1 MQPEWSGVER
11 SPLERCVTSAIASH
25 ARRSRRYACDLD
37 GEVIAPRFVLF
48 MPPQNRR
55 DATDA
60 DRTSVDVRP
69 TAQRVEQRQQNVIPF
84 AKPRALAAQ
93 AAVRGGNSVEISK
106 SSSDPLA
113 HLRPPVV
120 MNGSAMRTAQQAPK
134 PLPPAAMATPVATG
148 RAAPASYGS
157 LALAPPQQVLQPV
170 SQPTVAPQPAPA
182 PPVMAWPAVQ
192 TPPAPVRP
200 LLPPVR
206 PAASNDQ
213 DFHHEEPTR
222 FTPPV
227 ATHRA
232 PSALAQPKTRWD
244 VFEKLGLGKPASS
257 AQAVSKWLVTAYR
270 VLGFAILT
278 IIVVVLVGYIVSSA
292 FFYVSS
298 SWAVP
303 MQVTASDE
311 KVVSLSAQVGSQQ
324 NARDL
329 IADQLNQAE
338 RAIVAQQEFQAQF
351 TKAIKGDLEGR
362 RAALARMKGLA
373 NTAAGTRAAIAGQN
387 RAYAGA
393 ARKRMQQ
400 EYAAGLIDREGMLN
414 GKFQLAQISGSN
426 LSLAEKQAEYE
437 QRADELEATARSLD
451 AILSNAETTGD
462 TALSYEVL
470 QIKQQYEAS
479 RLELAKAVEARD
491 TLKASLTRQDKLL
504 AALKS
509 SAYLRAIDDKATVA
523 FVPYGNIEKARKG
536 APVYACKLTMV
547 FCYHV
552 GEVIELLPGEVS
564 GRHPHRDKAMRGQ
577 LVEIKLDADDADAGE
592 TEVVFVGGKP
602 FIF

>member
-1 MQPEWSGVER
+1 M
-11 SPLERCVTSAIASH
+11 
-25 ARRSRRYACDLD
+25 
-37 GEVIAPRFVLF
+37 
-48 MPPQNRR
+48 
-55 DATDA
+55 
-60 DRTSVDVRP
+60 
-69 TAQRVEQRQQNVIPF
+69 QRVERQNVIPF
-84 AKPRALAAQ
+84 VKPRALAAQ

-106 SSSDPLA
+106 TGADPLA
-113 HLRPPVV
+113 HLRPPVT
-120 MNGSAMRTAQQAPK
+120 MNGSAMRTAREAPK
-134 PLPPAAMATPVATG
+134 PLPPAPLATSVATG

-157 LALAPPQQVLQPV
+157 LALAQPQVLQQPVLQPV
-170 SQPTVAPQPAPA
+170 SQPAMTPQPVPA

-192 TPPAPVRP
+192 PPPAPVRP
-200 LLPPVR
+200 QLPPVR

-232 PSALAQPKTRWD
+232 PAAGAQPNNKWD
-244 VFEKLGLGKPASS
+244 VFEKLGLGKPSLN
-257 AQAVSKWLVTAYR
+257 AQTASKWLVTAYR

-303 MQVTASDE
+303 MQVTSSDE
-311 KVVSLSAQVGSQQ
+311 KVVSLSAQVGEQQ
-324 NARDL
+324 NDRDR
-329 IADQLNQAE
+329 IADELSQAE
-338 RAIVAQQEFQAQF
+338 RAIVSQQQFQLQF

-437 QRADELEATARSLD
+437 QRAAELEATARSLD
-451 AILSNAETTGD
+451 AILSNAESAGD

-491 TLKASLTRQDKLL
+491 TLKASLRRQDTLI

-523 FVPYGNIEKARKG
+523 FVPYGNIEKAKKG
-536 APVYACKLTMV
+536 APVYACKLTML

-564 GRHPHRDKAMRGQ
+564 GRHPHRDRSMRGQ
-577 LVEIKLDADDADAGE
+577 LVEIKLDQDDADAGE
-592 TEVVFVGGKP
+592 TEVMFVGGKP
-602 FIF
+602 VLF

>member
-1 MQPEWSGVER
+1 
-11 SPLERCVTSAIASH
+11 
-25 ARRSRRYACDLD
+25 
-37 GEVIAPRFVLF
+37 
-48 MPPQNRR
+48 
-55 DATDA
+55 
-60 DRTSVDVRP
+60 
-69 TAQRVEQRQQNVIPF
+69 
-84 AKPRALAAQ
+84 
-93 AAVRGGNSVEISK
+93 
-106 SSSDPLA
+106 
-113 HLRPPVV
+113 
-120 MNGSAMRTAQQAPK
+120 
-134 PLPPAAMATPVATG
+134 
-148 RAAPASYGS
+148 
-157 LALAPPQQVLQPV
+157 
-170 SQPTVAPQPAPA
+170 
-182 PPVMAWPAVQ
+182 MAWPAVQ

-206 PAASNDQ
+206 PVASNDQ

-232 PSALAQPKTRWD
+232 PSVVAQANKWD
-244 VFEKLGLGKPASS
+244 VFEKLGLGKPALT
-257 AQAVSKWLVTAYR
+257 AQAASKWLVTAYR

-303 MQVTASDE
+303 MQVTSSDE
-311 KVVSLSAQVGSQQ
+311 KVVSLSAQVGEQQ
-324 NARDL
+324 NARDR
-329 IADQLNQAE
+329 IADELNQAE
-338 RAIVAQQEFQAQF
+338 RAIVAQQEFQVQF

-437 QRADELEATARSLD
+437 QRAAELEATARSLD
-451 AILSNAETTGD
+451 AILSNAESAGD

-491 TLKASLTRQDKLL
+491 TLKASLRRQDKLL

-523 FVPYGNIEKARKG
+523 FVPYGNIENAKKG

-564 GRHPHRDKAMRGQ
+564 GRHPHRDKSMRGQ
-577 LVEIKLDADDADAGE
+577 LVEIKLDHDTADAGE
-592 TEVVFVGGKP
+592 TEVMFVGGKP
-602 FIF
+602 FLF

>member
-1 MQPEWSGVER
+1 MHPN
-11 SPLERCVTSAIASH
+11 
-25 ARRSRRYACDLD
+25 
-37 GEVIAPRFVLF
+37 
-48 MPPQNRR
+48 NRR
-55 DATDA
+55 DASDA
-60 DRTSVDVRP
+60 DRTHVDVKP
-69 TAQRVEQRQQNVIPF
+69 AAQRGEPRRENVIPF

-93 AAVRGGNSVEISK
+93 AAVRGGTSVEISK
-106 SSSDPLA
+106 SGTDPLA
-113 HLRPPVV
+113 HLRPPVT
-120 MNGSAMRTAQQAPK
+120 MPGSAIRIAPPAPR
-134 PLPPAAMATPVATG
+134 PLPPAPMATPVATG
-148 RAAPASYGS
+148 RAAPQVMGS
-157 LALAPPQQVLQPV
+157 LAIAKPAPMLPPV
-170 SQPTVAPQPAPA
+170 SQPAPPPPAP
-182 PPVMAWPAVQ
+182 VIAWPQVQ
-192 TPPAPVRP
+192 APPAPVRP

-213 DFHHEEPTR
+213 DFAHEEPTR
-222 FTPPV
+222 FVAPLPSPTTPPPAPLAV
-227 ATHRA
+227 TPSPALAA
-232 PSALAQPKTRWD
+232 PSAKWD
-244 VFEKLGLGKPASS
+244 VFEKLGLGKPKVN
-257 AQAVSKWLVTAYR
+257 AQTASKWLVTAYR

-311 KVVSLSAQVGSQQ
+311 KVVSLSAQVGAQQ
-324 NARDL
+324 NTRDQ

-351 TKAIKGDLEGR
+351 TKAIQGDLAGR
-362 RAALARMKGLA
+362 RAALVRIKALA

-400 EYAAGLIDREGMLN
+400 EYAAGLIDRDSMLS

-437 QRADELEATARSLD
+437 QRAAELEATARSLD
-451 AILSNAETTGD
+451 AILANRESSSE

-491 TLKASLTRQDKLL
+491 TLKASLARQDKVL
-504 AALKS
+504 AALQS
-509 SAYLRAIDDKATVA
+509 SAYLRAIADKATVA
-523 FVPYGNIEKARKG
+523 FVPYGNVEHAKAG

-564 GRHPHRDKAMRGQ
+564 GRHPHRDKSLRGQ
-577 LVEIKLDADDADAGE
+577 LVEIKLDQENADAGE
-592 TEVVFVGGKP
+592 TEVVYVGGKP
-602 FIF
+602 FLF

>member
-1 MQPEWSGVER
+1 
-11 SPLERCVTSAIASH
+11 
-25 ARRSRRYACDLD
+25 
-37 GEVIAPRFVLF
+37 
-48 MPPQNRR
+48 
-55 DATDA
+55 
-60 DRTSVDVRP
+60 
-69 TAQRVEQRQQNVIPF
+69 
-84 AKPRALAAQ
+84 
-93 AAVRGGNSVEISK
+93 
-106 SSSDPLA
+106 
-113 HLRPPVV
+113 
-120 MNGSAMRTAQQAPK
+120 
-134 PLPPAAMATPVATG
+134 
-148 RAAPASYGS
+148 
-157 LALAPPQQVLQPV
+157 
-170 SQPTVAPQPAPA
+170 
-182 PPVMAWPAVQ
+182 MAWPAVQ
-192 TPPAPVRP
+192 PPPAPVRP
-200 LLPPVR
+200 QLPPVR

-232 PSALAQPKTRWD
+232 PAAGAQPNNKWD
-244 VFEKLGLGKPASS
+244 VFEKLGLGKPSLN
-257 AQAVSKWLVTAYR
+257 AQTASKWLVTAYR

-278 IIVVVLVGYIVSSA
+278 IIVVVLVGYMVSSA

-303 MQVTASDE
+303 MQVTSSDE
-311 KVVSLSAQVGSQQ
+311 KVVSLSAQVGEQQ
-324 NARDL
+324 NDRDR
-329 IADQLNQAE
+329 IADELSQAE
-338 RAIVAQQEFQAQF
+338 RAIVSQQQFQLQF

-437 QRADELEATARSLD
+437 QRAAELEATARSLD
-451 AILSNAETTGD
+451 AILSNAESAGD

-491 TLKASLTRQDKLL
+491 TLKASLRRQDTLI

-523 FVPYGNIEKARKG
+523 FVPYGNIEKAKKG
-536 APVYACKLTMV
+536 APVYACKLTML

-564 GRHPHRDKAMRGQ
+564 GRHPHRDKSMRGQ
-577 LVEIKLDADDADAGE
+577 LVEIKLDQDDADAGE
-592 TEVVFVGGKP
+592 TEVMFVGGKP
-602 FIF
+602 VLF

>member
-1 MQPEWSGVER
+1 M
-11 SPLERCVTSAIASH
+11 
-25 ARRSRRYACDLD
+25 
-37 GEVIAPRFVLF
+37 
-48 MPPQNRR
+48 
-55 DATDA
+55 
-60 DRTSVDVRP
+60 
-69 TAQRVEQRQQNVIPF
+69 IPF

-93 AAVRGGNSVEISK
+93 AAVRGGTSVEISK
-106 SSSDPLA
+106 NGADPLA
-113 HLRPPVV
+113 HLRPPVT
-120 MNGSAMRTAQQAPK
+120 MPGSAIRTAPPAPR
-134 PLPPAAMATPVATG
+134 PLPPAPLATAVATG
-148 RAAPASYGS
+148 RAAPQVMGS
-157 LALAPPQQVLQPV
+157 LAMAKPAPMLPPV
-170 SQPTVAPQPAPA
+170 SQPAPPPPAP
-182 PPVMAWPAVQ
+182 VIAWPAVAA
-192 TPPAPVRP
+192 PPAPVRP

-206 PAASNDQ
+206 PAVSNDQ
-213 DFHHEEPTR
+213 DFAREEPTQFVAPLPSPMPVR
-222 FTPPV
+222 PAAAPPPTLATPS
-227 ATHRA
+227 T
-232 PSALAQPKTRWD
+232 KWD
-244 VFEKLGLGKPASS
+244 VFEKLGLGKPKLS
-257 AQAVSKWLVTAYR
+257 AQAASKWLVTAYR

-311 KVVSLSAQVGSQQ
+311 KVVSLSAQVGAQQ
-324 NARDL
+324 NARDQ

-351 TKAIKGDLEGR
+351 TKAIQGDLAGR
-362 RAALARMKGLA
+362 RAALARIKALA
-373 NTAAGTRAAIAGQN
+373 STAAGTRAAIAGQN

-400 EYAAGLIDREGMLN
+400 EYAAGLIDRDSMLS

-437 QRADELEATARSLD
+437 QRAAELEATARSLD
-451 AILSNAETTGD
+451 AILANREASSQ

-491 TLKASLTRQDKLL
+491 TLKASLARQDRVL
-504 AALKS
+504 AALQS
-509 SAYLRAIDDKATVA
+509 SAYLRAIADKATVA
-523 FVPYGNIEKARKG
+523 FVPYGNVEHAKAG

-564 GRHPHRDKAMRGQ
+564 GRHPHRDKSLRGQ
-577 LVEIKLDADDADAGE
+577 LVEIKLDPENAEAGE
-592 TEVVFVGGKP
+592 TEVLYVGGKP
-602 FIF
+602 FLF

>member
-1 MQPEWSGVER
+1 M
-11 SPLERCVTSAIASH
+11 H
-25 ARRSRRYACDLD
+25 HN
-37 GEVIAPRFVLF
+37 
-48 MPPQNRR
+48 NRR

-60 DRTSVDVRP
+60 DRTSVDVKP
-69 TAQRVEQRQQNVIPF
+69 AAQRVEQRRENVIPF

-93 AAVRGGNSVEISK
+93 AAVRGNTVEISRNG
-106 SSSDPLA
+106 SDPLA
-113 HLRPPVV
+113 HLRPPLTL
-120 MNGSAMRTAQQAPK
+120 NGSATRAPFAASK
-134 PLPPAAMATPVATG
+134 PGPSPQPATPVATG
-148 RAAPASYGS
+148 RAAPQSMGS
-157 LALAPPQQVLQPV
+157 LALARPQVQQQPLLQPV
-170 SQPTVAPQPAPA
+170 SQPVAAPQPAP
-182 PPVMAWPAVQ
+182 PPVIAAQ
-192 TPPAPVRP
+192 TQPAPARP

-206 PAASNDQ
+206 PVASNDQ
-213 DFHHEEPTR
+213 DFHAEEPTQ
-222 FTPPV
+222 FTPPPSEHH
-227 ATHRA
+227 AHA
-232 PSALAQPKTRWD
+232 PGALARPKGTWE
-244 VFEKLGLGKPASS
+244 VFEKLGLGMPKLD
-257 AQAVSKWLVTAYR
+257 AQAASKWLVTAYR

-311 KVVSLSAQVGSQQ
+311 KVVSLSAQVGEQQ
-324 NARDL
+324 NARDR
-329 IADQLNQAE
+329 IADELNQAE
-338 RAIVAQQEFQAQF
+338 RAIVAQQQFQAQF
-351 TKAIKGDLEGR
+351 TKAIKSDLEGR
-362 RAALARMKGLA
+362 KAALARMKGLA

-437 QRADELEATARSLD
+437 QRAAELEGTARSLD
-451 AILSNAETTGD
+451 AILSNAESAGD

-491 TLKASLTRQDKLL
+491 TLKASLVRQDKLL
-504 AALKS
+504 GALKA

-523 FVPYGNIEKARKG
+523 FVPYGNIERAKKG

-547 FCYHV
+547 ACYHV

-564 GRHPHRDKAMRGQ
+564 GRHPHRDKSMRGQ
-577 LVEIKLDADDADAGE
+577 LVEIKLDDENADAGE

-602 FIF
+602 FLF

>member
-1 MQPEWSGVER
+1 M
-11 SPLERCVTSAIASH
+11 H
-25 ARRSRRYACDLD
+25 HN
-37 GEVIAPRFVLF
+37 
-48 MPPQNRR
+48 NRR

-69 TAQRVEQRQQNVIPF
+69 AAQRVEPRQQQNVIPF

-106 SSSDPLA
+106 SGSDPLA

-120 MNGSAMRTAQQAPK
+120 MNGSAIRTAPQVAK
-134 PLPPAAMATPVATG
+134 PLPPAPMATPVATG
-148 RAAPASYGS
+148 RAAPVSHGS
-157 LALAPPQQVLQPV
+157 LALAQPQQVLQPV
-170 SQPTVAPQPAPA
+170 SQQEAR
-182 PPVMAWPAVQ
+182 PVIAWPAVQ

-206 PAASNDQ
+206 PPVSNDQ

-227 ATHRA
+227 ATHHAA
-232 PSALAQPKTRWD
+232 PHALAQPKGKWD
-244 VFEKLGLGKPASS
+244 VFEKLGLGKPALS
-257 AQAVSKWLVTAYR
+257 AQAASKWLVTAYR
-270 VLGFAILT
+270 MLGFAILT

-292 FFYVSS
+292 FFYISS

-311 KVVSLSAQVGSQQ
+311 KVVSLSAQVGEQQ

-362 RAALARMKGLA
+362 RAALARMKTLA

-437 QRADELEATARSLD
+437 QRAAELEATARSLD
-451 AILSNAETTGD
+451 AILSNAETSGD

-491 TLKASLTRQDKLL
+491 TLKASLARQDKLL
-504 AALKS
+504 GALKA

-523 FVPYGNIEKARKG
+523 FVPYGNIERAKKG

-564 GRHPHRDKAMRGQ
+564 GRHPHRDKSMRGQ
-577 LVEIKLDADDADAGE
+577 LVEIKLDDENADAGE

-602 FIF
+602 FLF